1 MSLTRPEKH
10 SDSQS
15 GGSPSLEL
23 VLIDAAL
30 ELLEADP
37 DGELSL
43 RAIARKAGVS
53 HNAPYHYF
61 ADKHALLARL
71 HAISFQHLA
80 DAMWDALQG
89 ASNYFEAGAT
99 QAEKAKST
107 AIAVGGAYLDFA
119 WQHPNKFALIFDPRI
134 CSPADPLPETLV
146 VLEQISD
153 ILGQLGQLLLP
164 DASAAQ
170 QAQIAQGLWSTV
182 HGGSILART
191 GHVSRESVR
200 ESLVTLL
207 GLL

>member
-1 MSLTRPEKH
+1 MSFKHPEKH
-10 SDSQS
+10 SVSQP
-15 GGSPSLEL
+15 GGPPNLEL

-43 RAIARKAGVS
+43 RAVARKAGVS

-71 HAISFQHLA
+71 HAISFQQLA
-80 DAMWDALQG
+80 DAMLGALQG
-89 ASNYFEAGAT
+89 ASECLPAEASR
-99 QAEKAKST
+99 AEKAKTT
-107 AIAVGGAYLDFA
+107 ALAVGRAYLDFA

-146 VLEQISD
+146 VLEQISA
-153 ILGQLGQLLLP
+153 ILGHLGQLLLP
-164 DASAAQ
+164 DASTVQ
-170 QAQIAQGLWSTV
+170 QEQLAQGLWSTV

-191 GHVSRESVR
+191 GHLSRESVQ